1 VNIEHIIIS
10 FLAGVG
16 SGFVGAAT
24 GGAGLISIPALIF
37 LGLSPS
43 SAIATNAFGSFGM
56 VTAAVPEYARAK
68 QLRWKPVLK
77 LIPLAIAGG
86 FIGSK
91 ALTHVRV
98 DDSTF
103 SVVIGVI
110 MLVLIPV
117 ILSDRRRGIKRFQ
130 AGEERMLIGSFAY
143 FVVAVYAGFFG
154 AGAGIFSTYSL
165 TYFFGM
171 TYIEAKGS
179 NFVPTLFTFATVL
192 VVFLSHH
199 LVDFK
204 LGIPMIIGMY
214 VGGLIGAR
222 TAIKNGNTWVRTIF
236 LVVILLTGLKLV
248 FFP

>member
-1 VNIEHIIIS
+1 MNIEHVIIS
-10 FLAGVG
+10 FLAGFG

-37 LGLSPS
+37 LGLSPA

-68 QLRWKPVLK
+68 QLRIKPVLK

-91 ALTHVRV
+91 LLVHARI
-98 DDSTF
+98 DDSAF
-103 SVVIGVI
+103 SIAIGVI
-110 MLVLIPV
+110 MLILIPV
-117 ILSDRRRGIKRFQ
+117 ILSDRRRGLKSFHV
-130 AGEERMLIGSFAY
+130 GEERMLIGSLVY
-143 FVVAVYAGFFG
+143 FVVSVYAGFFG

-179 NFVPTLFTFATVL
+179 NFVPSLFTFATVL
-192 VVFLSHH
+192 VIFLSHH
-199 LVDFK
+199 LVNFS

-214 VGGLIGAR
+214 LGGLVGAQ
-222 TAIKNGNTWVRTIF
+222 TAIKNGNRWVRGIF
-236 LVVILLTGLKLV
+236 LAVILLTGLKLV